1 MFYFKFLSS
10 FVDKIMIFLNTFFLY
25 LMYLHLL
32 NMPFKVS
39 KDTIVIR
46 EIEPQDN
53 AQLEAVIRA
62 CFHEFK
68 IPLEGTA
75 YADEETSRMFESYQ
89 NKNDVYYVIDHDGEI
104 LGGGGV
110 KPLKDSED
118 VCEIQKMYFSPMV
131 RGKGYGRALFE
142 KCLQAAKDLG
152 YNKCYLE
159 SASQLKAAI
168 HIYESYGFIHLE
180 EALGNTGHYSCGVWM
195 IKTL

>member
-1 MFYFKFLSS
+1 
-10 FVDKIMIFLNTFFLY
+10 
-25 LMYLHLL
+25 
-32 NMPFKVS
+32 MPIKVS

-53 AQLEAVIRA
+53 AQLEQVIRA

-75 YADEETSRMFESYQ
+75 YSDAETPRMFESYQ
-89 NKNDVYYVIDHDGEI
+89 NDNDVYYVIDANGEI

-110 KPLKDSED
+110 KPLKDNENE
-118 VCEIQKMYFSPMV
+118 VCEIQKMYFSPKV

-142 KCLQAAKDLG
+142 KCMQAAKALG
-152 YNKCYLE
+152 YKQCYLE

-168 HIYESYGFIHLE
+168 HIYESYGFKHLE
-180 EALGNTGHYSCGVWM
+180 NALGNTGHYSCGVWM
-195 IKTL
+195 LKDL